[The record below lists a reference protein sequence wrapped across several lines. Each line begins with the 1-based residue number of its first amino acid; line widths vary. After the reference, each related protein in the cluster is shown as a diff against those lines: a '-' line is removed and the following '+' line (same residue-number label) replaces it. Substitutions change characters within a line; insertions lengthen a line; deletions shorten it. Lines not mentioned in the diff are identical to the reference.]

1 MRASLFSNR
10 LLFSLSVGVLALSW
24 WYFGPATSKPIPVG
38 VLHSFT
44 GPMAASERAV
54 ADATLLAIE
63 EVNASKRVVLGSNL
77 GIPMQESLPF
87 YELGWLDERQ
97 GRFSPPGGRRSIFQ
111 SKNDPETG
119 LGG

>member
-24 WYFGPATSKPIPVG
+24 WYFGPATGKPIPVG

-77 GIPMQESLPF
+77 V
-87 YELGWLDERQ
+87 
-97 GRFSPPGGRRSIFQ
+97 
-111 SKNDPETG
+111 
-119 LGG
+119 